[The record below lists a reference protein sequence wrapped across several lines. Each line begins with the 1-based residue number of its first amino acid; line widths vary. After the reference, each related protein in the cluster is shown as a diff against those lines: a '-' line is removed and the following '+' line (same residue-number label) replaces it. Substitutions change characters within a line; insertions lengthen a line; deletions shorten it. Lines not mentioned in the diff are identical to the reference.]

1 MFRIYENGNQFFND
15 NRGILKEN
23 PLETVFFV
31 SNAENLKDSSQG
43 FAVKAAEGELCLLA
57 IRYRMFPMVLYG
69 DRTLCGELA
78 AGLKEHGLTFG
89 GVLSDAETTEAFF
102 QCYEALAGGTHVLS
116 HTTDMMKCTSAR
128 PADTSLVAEAF
139 EEEAEELAELMGQF
153 SEEAGTQQTDFQER
167 TAEVLAQIRDFA
179 VVRMDG
185 KIVSMAR
192 KVRETDLLCG
202 ISHVF
207 TRREYRGKG
216 FARQTVTALTEDIL
230 KQGKLAY
237 LYMDRTNPI
246 SNHLYQSI
254 GYEYGKPHIETA
266 YLPAE
271 NA

>member
-89 GVLSDAETTEAFF
+89 SVLSDAETTEAFF

-116 HTTDMMKCTSAR
+116 HTTDMMKCTSG
-128 PADTSLVAEAF
+128 SMVALDQLF
-139 EEEAEELAELMGQF
+139 KNISCSPLLMA
-153 SEEAGTQQTDFQER
+153 SKNA
-167 TAEVLAQIRDFA
+167 
-179 VVRMDG
+179 
-185 KIVSMAR
+185 
-192 KVRETDLLCG
+192 
-202 ISHVF
+202 
-207 TRREYRGKG
+207 
-216 FARQTVTALTEDIL
+216 
-230 KQGKLAY
+230 
-237 LYMDRTNPI
+237 
-246 SNHLYQSI
+246 
-254 GYEYGKPHIETA
+254 PHS
-266 YLPAE
+266 
-271 NA
+271 

>member
-1 MFRIYENGNQFFND
+1 MEEILLKNCTFLTMDESNPRFF
-15 NRGILKEN
+15 GWIW
-23 PLETVFFV
+23 
-31 SNAENLKDSSQG
+31 
-43 FAVKAAEGELCLLA
+43 
-57 IRYRMFPMVLYG
+57 
-69 DRTLCGELA
+69 
-78 AGLKEHGLTFG
+78 
-89 GVLSDAETTEAFF
+89 
-102 QCYEALAGGTHVLS
+102 
-116 HTTDMMKCTSAR
+116 MKN
-128 PADTSLVAEAF
+128 
-139 EEEAEELAELMGQF
+139 
-153 SEEAGTQQTDFQER
+153 
-167 TAEVLAQIRDFA
+167 
-179 VVRMDG
+179 G

-237 LYMDRTNPI
+237 LYVDRTNPI

>member
-57 IRYRMFPMVLYG
+57 IRYRIFPMVLYG

-89 GVLSDAETTEAFF
+89 SVLSDAETTEAFF

-128 PADTSLVAEAF
+128 PADTSLVAAAF

-153 SEEAGTQQTDFQER
+153 SEEAGTQQTDFKSSR
-167 TAEVLAQIRDFA
+167 
-179 VVRMDG
+179 G
-185 KIVSMAR
+185 
-192 KVRETDLLCG
+192 
-202 ISHVF
+202 
-207 TRREYRGKG
+207 RRG
-216 FARQTVTALTEDIL
+216 A
-230 KQGKLAY
+230 
-237 LYMDRTNPI
+237 PC
-246 SNHLYQSI
+246 
-254 GYEYGKPHIETA
+254 
-266 YLPAE
+266 
-271 NA
+271 